1 MNQTNTRIT
10 DILFYRLLPPLGDVL
25 CQANKKRQIKGSA
38 FGSFEL
44 RERREIG
51 KNAQCVVEPELT
63 GLVPCFLGELVDEV
77 VDVVWDVGG
86 DVVLFSVDSEG
97 AIPDGFEECDDA
109 FDRQAGTF
117 LDGR

>member
-1 MNQTNTRIT
+1 MEPSSLSFLHVVRWIET
-10 DILFYRLLPPLGDVL
+10 ILPVARTPFLS
-25 CQANKKRQIKGSA
+25 SA
-38 FGSFEL
+38 KAVDAVFRMHNSYHHV
-44 RERREIG
+44 I
-51 KNAQCVVEPELT
+51 APELT